1 MWSRGD
7 PLFSAAP
14 QDLDV
19 PNALTSEVRTQ
30 PPVAEASRFGRQP
43 VVAARPLREQR
54 GCREEPS
61 VGAWKSGATL
71 RAVCGRLGQARHRLD
86 DSGASELGD

>member
-1 MWSRGD
+1 MWSRGP

-43 VVAARPLREQR
+43 VVAARPALR
-54 GCREEPS
+54 
-61 VGAWKSGATL
+61 V
-71 RAVCGRLGQARHRLD
+71 RLLPGQAAPTT
-86 DSGASELGD
+86 SSERS